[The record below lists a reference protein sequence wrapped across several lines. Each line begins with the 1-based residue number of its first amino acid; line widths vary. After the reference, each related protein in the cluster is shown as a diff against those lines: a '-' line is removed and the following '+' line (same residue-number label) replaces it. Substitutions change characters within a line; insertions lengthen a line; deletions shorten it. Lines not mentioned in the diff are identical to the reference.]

1 MEEPEDHALIT
12 TLATQRYLATLKTD
26 ANLRL
31 CFDYYHR
38 KRPVLRGLC
47 NATVSCSSCRYD

>member
-1 MEEPEDHALIT
+1 MEEPEDALIT
-12 TLATQRYLATLKTD
+12 TLATQRYLATQINLQKTD

-38 KRPVLRGLC
+38 KTPVLRGLC
-47 NATVSCSSCRYD
+47 NATVSL

>member
-1 MEEPEDHALIT
+1 MLYT
-12 TLATQRYLATLKTD
+12 SLGTQRYLATRINLLKTD

-38 KRPVLRGLC
+38 KKLVLRGLC
-47 NATVSCSSCRYD
+47 NATVSL